1 MAFVP
6 LRLIRLSVGSVGCG
20 YVHRTE
26 PMYIGNGCRNLGCFR
41 DIDALDRRNFAD
53 PSRMIAEVRVEGA
66 KLGCTVLGIVVGE

>member
-1 MAFVP
+1 
-6 LRLIRLSVGSVGCG
+6 
-20 YVHRTE
+20 
-26 PMYIGNGCRNLGCFR
+26 MYIGNGCRNLGCFR